1 MYPYPSLQEAAPS
14 IAYLGGLIR
23 NPMSW
28 DNQKGMQHL
37 WAAGG
42 FLASSTIGT
51 GEAVTAHG
59 SHNQGVVAL
68 PLTAEEIANTTNADL
83 ANHCDAL
90 VALANGGSVTLAAG
104 RSGLLLRLVQTLI
117 TKAIE
122 SGAAEALIQ
131 KLIEQFLGGLTPTPK
146 V

>member
-23 NPMSW
+23 NPTSW
-28 DNQKGMQHL
+28 NSQHGVQHL
-37 WAAGG
+37 WVAGG
-42 FLASSTIGT
+42 FLASSTVGS
-51 GEAVTAHG
+51 GEV
-59 SHNQGVVAL
+59 SAL
-68 PLTAEEIANTTNADL
+68 SADEIANVTNEDL
-83 ANHCDAL
+83 AKHCDGL

-122 SGAAEALIQ
+122 SGAAETLIQ

-146 V
+146 